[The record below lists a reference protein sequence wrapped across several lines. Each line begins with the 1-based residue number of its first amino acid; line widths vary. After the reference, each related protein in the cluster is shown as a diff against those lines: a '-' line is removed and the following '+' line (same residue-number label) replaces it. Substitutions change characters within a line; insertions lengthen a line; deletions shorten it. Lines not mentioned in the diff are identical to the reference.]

1 MEVQNRPIQPFS
13 PTQAPET
20 KSPIKGAASRLEQR
34 NIRCYKCNEIDHI
47 STECSKRQSSLTSTS
62 KGKHITLEA
71 KSEDKPKDDSE
82 IIPDD
87 GIVGDGPETLMVRR
101 SMLAPREVED
111 GPEIEEINNDED

>member
-1 MEVQNRPIQPFS
+1 MGVVEDKDEARTMEEDADVEKAI
-13 PTQAPET
+13 
-20 KSPIKGAASRLEQR
+20 EQR
-34 NIRCYKCNEIDHI
+34 SLDPNHG
-47 STECSKRQSSLTSTS
+47 SSKRQSSLTSTS

-111 GPEIEEINNDED
+111 GPEIEEINNDEA